1 MSKEKGK
8 KNIRN
13 ETIAKQSK
21 LWFQTYVHQIA
32 MSNIEKNVL
41 FVVVGV
47 RWAWANA
54 VIHKLTRKASKQTS
68 RERKNE
74 KKNRRRRRFKLK
86 LLGWMETV
94 R

>member
-1 MSKEKGK
+1 MIS
-8 KNIRN
+8 NIRTPN
-13 ETIAKQSK
+13 RDEQHWKKCT
-21 LWFQTYVHQIA
+21 F
-32 MSNIEKNVL
+32 
-41 FVVVGV
+41 FVVGV